1 MDERRLARKTKRENF
16 LLEAVD
22 LLRIVIIVVVLVY
35 LVPIFIVRPETVV
48 GRSMLPTLQDG
59 DQGLTNIFTTLVFG
73 IHRFDVVAVVEPDSG
88 DQWVKR
94 VIGLPNETVAYRN
107 GVLYINDQAMEE
119 PFLNDEYIAGTGKSR
134 STFTSDMAQITLG
147 DNEYFL
153 VGDNRPESR
162 DSRERGP
169 FQRSDIIGK
178 HFYVFYPNLRIVTN
192 DD

>member
-119 PFLNDEYIAGTGKSR
+119 PFLNDEYITGTGKSR
-134 STFTSDMAQITLG
+134 RLHWAIMSI
-147 DNEYFL
+147 FL
-153 VGDNRPESR
+153 SV
-162 DSRERGP
+162 
-169 FQRSDIIGK
+169 II
-178 HFYVFYPNLRIVTN
+178 VPNHVIPVSAVRFNARI
-192 DD
+192 

>member
-35 LVPIFIVRPETVV
+35 LVPIFIVRPEKV
-48 GRSMLPTLQDG
+48 
-59 DQGLTNIFTTLVFG
+59 TNIFTTLVFG

-119 PFLNDEYIAGTGKSR
+119 PFLNDEYITGTGKSR

>member
-94 VIGLPNETVAYRN
+94 VIGLPN
-107 GVLYINDQAMEE
+107 
-119 PFLNDEYIAGTGKSR
+119 
-134 STFTSDMAQITLG
+134 
-147 DNEYFL
+147 
-153 VGDNRPESR
+153 
-162 DSRERGP
+162 
-169 FQRSDIIGK
+169 
-178 HFYVFYPNLRIVTN
+178 
-192 DD
+192 